1 MSASA
6 EPPADAASVRCEPD
20 ERPPSYAGEVRSH
33 LGPGIWIPLV
43 AVLATAVAVL
53 AVLLVLNSGAGEPD
67 VVVCEPGTPGCELR
81 QSVHWHADF
90 ALYIR
95 GERYDFNQERFISS
109 TEDELSEN
117 VHIHE
122 SYLVVHVHREGTTW
136 REFFDSLGFELT
148 DQCLTTPEGEQFC
161 TSGTERLSFILNGVR
176 LDGLAFQDITN
187 IDRALISFGS
197 ESDAELLQQYAE
209 VPDEACILSGSCE
222 DRVPEGGLSDEACG
236 KNGCP

>member
-1 MSASA
+1 MTPRASRTPETMTAA
-6 EPPADAASVRCEPD
+6 EPS
-20 ERPPSYAGEVRSH
+20 RPPRGSLPPRAWLPIIV
-33 LGPGIWIPLV
+33 LLV
-43 AVLATAVAVL
+43 AAVVAL
-53 AVLLVLNSGAGEPD
+53 AVLLILNSGDGEPD

-95 GERYDFNQERFISS
+95 GERYDFKQERFISD

-122 SYLVVHVHREGTTW
+122 PFHAIVHVHREGTTW

-148 DQCLTTPEGEQFC
+148 DQCLTTPEGEQLC
-161 TSGTERLSFILNGVR
+161 NSDAERLSFVLNGVR

-197 ESDAELLQQYAE
+197 ESDEDLMQQYAE
-209 VPDEACILSGSCE
+209 VETEACILSGLCE
-222 DRVPEGGLSDEACG
+222 DRVPEGGLPPEACG
-236 KNGCP
+236 GYECN